1 MNRRRYLILFG
12 IVIVIFIIFVFVIFL
27 QTGSEQTTNSTSQ
40 QNQHVIQTSQK
51 KTVKPAMPL
60 ASLKSN
66 PVAAAIQFYQYYFS
80 SPTNPLSNGAYKDN
94 PYLSADFKDTI
105 SALYNNGNTPVF
117 CPQNKRAAITVGD
130 EEQIYYD
137 NQYLRQEIITDAT
150 VSTQS
155 AQQLYRITLKNDNG
169 KWLVFDVT
177 CIF

>member
-12 IVIVIFIIFVFVIFL
+12 VVIIIFVLVIFL
-27 QTGSEQTTNSTSQ
+27 QTTTREQTTNSTSQ
-40 QNQHVIQTSQK
+40 QNQHAIQTDQK
-51 KTVKPAMPL
+51 KTVKPTMPL
-60 ASLKSN
+60 VPVESN

-117 CPQNKRAAITVGD
+117 CPQNKRAAITVGG

-137 NQYLRQEIITDAT
+137 NQYLRQETISDAT